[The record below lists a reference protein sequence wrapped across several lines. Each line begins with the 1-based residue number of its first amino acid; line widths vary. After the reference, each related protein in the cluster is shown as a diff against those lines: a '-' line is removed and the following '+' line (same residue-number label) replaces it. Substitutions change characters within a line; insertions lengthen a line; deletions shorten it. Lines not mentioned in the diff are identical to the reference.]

1 MFLKAYIVNLLS
13 KIKGENYA
21 LDERIPLTYLCRYFL
36 VKVISLI
43 YGQIRLH
50 CLKMVF
56 IHPSVTIKC
65 QSKIKFITNL
75 NIDSGSYIDALS
87 VNGLRLG
94 RNVNIGY
101 NTHLQLSGS
110 LHKIG
115 MGAMIGNN
123 VSLGTHGYYGSG
135 MGELI
140 IGNDVIIGDYVSVH
154 PENHNF
160 SNLDV
165 LIRKQGV
172 YSKGGVIIGNNC
184 WIGAKVTIL
193 DGTIIGNNTIVAA
206 GAVVTGKFPDNVVL
220 GGIPAKII
228 KTLK

>member
-1 MFLKAYIVNLLS
+1 MTYIISLLS
-13 KIKGENYA
+13 KIKGENYTI
-21 LDERIPLTYLCRYFL
+21 DKRIPFAYLCRYFL
-36 VKVISLI
+36 VKAFSLV

-50 CLKMVF
+50 CLKIVF
-56 IHPSVTIKC
+56 VHPSVTIKC
-65 QSKIKFITNL
+65 QSKIKFIKNL

-94 RNVNIGY
+94 YNVNIGY
-101 NTHLQLSGS
+101 KTHLQLSGS

-115 MGAMIGNN
+115 IGARIGNN

-140 IGNDVIIGDYVSVH
+140 IGNDVIFGNYVSIH
-154 PENHNF
+154 PENHNY
-160 SNLDV
+160 SNNNV
-165 LIRKQGV
+165 LIRNQGV
-172 YSKGGVIIGNNC
+172 YSRGGVIIGNNC

-193 DGTIIGNNTIVAA
+193 DGTVIGNNTIVAA
-206 GAVVTGKFPDNVVL
+206 GAVVTGKFPENVVL